1 MGEAIMLKCLG
12 GEDPKSAGKP
22 MAQLSDLQPS
32 NKRLTPEREGPEWE
46 RWIHLSNAKLRGEAS
61 GQHVTPKRRRLSGLV
76 IKLSTLCGAAICF
89 YLSFTLII
97 VTLKSAVRSGKKTTG
112 CHSDG
117 QAGTERDRVRK
128 VVFRCCCLSRG
139 ASPDSVSFSGRLKFT
154 RFLGNFKSIR
164 SD

>member
-12 GEDPKSAGKP
+12 RGDPKSAGKP
-22 MAQLSDLQPS
+22 IAQLSGLLPS
-32 NKRLTPEREGPEWE
+32 KRKHTLEREEPEWE
-46 RWIHLSNAKLRGEAS
+46 RWIHLSNVKLQGEAS
-61 GQHVTPKRRRLSGLV
+61 GQHVALQLRRLSGLV

-89 YLSFTLII
+89 LPFFCLDYCDIK
-97 VTLKSAVRSGKKTTG
+97 VSGKVWKKTTS

-128 VVFRCCCLSRG
+128 VVFRRCCLSRA
-139 ASPDSVSFSGRLKFT
+139 ASPDSISFSGRVKFT
-154 RFLGNFKSIR
+154 PFLCNFKSIR